1 VKKHLVL
8 GMLLLSSI
16 SLCAQSQILHQNLY
30 WIRYHNQ
37 FYFSKRLHWSNEFDN
52 RRFFHP
58 DLENQFIIHTHLRY
72 KVKNTELAAGS
83 SFSWQYTQDP
93 EKDAVTVPE
102 LRPFQ
107 EVAYTHQL
115 NTRWSLQH
123 NLRID
128 ERFIRNHTTTE
139 LLAGY
144 DFLFRFRYRIQ
155 VSYVVKEN
163 PAKNTSITIRASE
176 SIFLND
182 RYNTFDQNRLYVG
195 SIFQLNRKI
204 SLEGGYL
211 YVYQHRLNNNV
222 YLSRPTVRFTLYHK
236 IFSRKYNQE

>member
-1 VKKHLVL
+1 VKKQIIL
-8 GMLLLSSI
+8 GMLLLSGP
-16 SLCAQSQILHQNLY
+16 LLYAQSQTLHQNLY
-30 WIRYHNQ
+30 WIRYYNQ
-37 FYFSKRLHWSNEFDN
+37 FYFSKRLHWNNEFDN

-72 KVKNTELAAGS
+72 KIKNTELAAGS

-93 EKDAVTVPE
+93 AKDAVTVPE
-102 LRPFQ
+102 IRPFQ
-107 EVAYTHQL
+107 EATYTHQL
-115 NTRWSLQH
+115 STQWSLQH
-123 NLRID
+123 ALRID
-128 ERFIRNHTTTE
+128 ERYIRNHTTTE

-144 DFLFRFRYRIQ
+144 EFLFRFRYRLQ

-182 RYNTFDQNRLYVG
+182 RYNTFDQSRFYIG

-236 IFSRKYNQE
+236 IFTRKYNQL